1 MGFLNTTG
9 FLGEMFVSF
18 TTHVTGTTFLTL
30 LAIMILL
37 IGLFT
42 MFRIPIEVTLIL
54 LVPVL
59 IVFMAWNSGGFLAVG
74 GVILLML
81 SVLLA
86 KNWIVR

>member
-1 MGFLNTTG
+1 MVFLNTTG
-9 FLGEMFVSF
+9 FIGEVFASF
-18 TTHVTGTTFLTL
+18 TTNVSGTTFLTL

-59 IVFMAWNSGGFLAVG
+59 IVFMAWSSGGFLAVG